1 MGFIFQPG
9 KLLLGK
15 ALENLMDRLSTH
27 VYIACNRFRVPA
39 VNMQADHQSSA
50 LLPALDFR
58 VARVAALRRR
68 GLGTGGQNE
77 LDGGRGRL
85 AIEFDKANRCDLM
98 RAECRV
104 LRM

>member
-1 MGFIFQPG
+1 MGCIFQSG

-15 ALENLMDRLSTH
+15 TLENLVDRLSAY
-27 VYIACNRFRVPA
+27 VYIACNRFRIPA
-39 VNMQADHQSSA
+39 IDVQADHQSSA
-50 LLPALDFR
+50 LLPALDFC
-58 VARVAALRRR
+58 VARVTALSRR

-85 AIEFDKANRCDLM
+85 AIECDKANRCDLM